1 MTRINRPD
9 TLLTELRDIRRRL
22 HALETAQHATAATA
36 RPADAPRSPAEEPT
50 GTGTSDS
57 DSASESGADSGADSG
72 SQ

>member
-1 MTRINRPD
+1 VTRINRPD

-50 GTGTSDS
+50 GTGTSEA
-57 DSASESGADSGADSG
+57 ASESGADSGADSG